1 MKEDEVDHQE
11 VWSELERIFNM
22 DPRVRYSSDDVDR
35 LHRRCVREVE
45 NMSRGEI
52 RRSLSRYV
60 RDTMLS
66 EESLAQDK
74 GWEEVLSF
82 LDWVDG
88 GME

>member
-1 MKEDEVDHQE
+1 MEHHKT
-11 VWSELERIFNM
+11 WTALERIFNM
-22 DPRVRYSSDDVDR
+22 TPRERYTSEETDR

-45 NMSRGEI
+45 GMSRAEL
-52 RRSLSRYV
+52 RLSLSRYI

-66 EESLAQDK
+66 EQALAEGN
-74 GWEEVLSF
+74 GWEEVLAF

>member
-1 MKEDEVDHQE
+1 MRARGGEH
-11 VWSELERIFNM
+11 
-22 DPRVRYSSDDVDR
+22 
-35 LHRRCVREVE
+35 VE
-45 NMSRGEI
+45 GEI